1 MQMNSDLLEKL
12 NNWINSEGI
21 PLEYYAASVF
31 TQNRFRVFQGDYVK
45 DKAAA
50 REVDVLAFKDYE
62 NKEGLL
68 RICNVIEC
76 KWTKD
81 KPWIVFTSPT
91 AHIANSACIAQTLGS
106 KVGSSLLWHVAGEPD
121 LYNLTLFESK
131 KSSGFSGRQAFS
143 KDNDLFYNMV
153 QSIINKTFLSV
164 KEYDNY
170 IQDPFNYIAIG
181 FPVIVIDGLLF
192 ESNYINDNIELSEVK
207 FSKIHWRGS
216 SNWKLHATVTV
227 VTKDYLPTY
236 VSIIASEFDVLAG
249 LAISALENIKYLQE
263 MKDANVLN
271 HKAAPRGILGY
282 PSFIYDIIKSFGP

>member
-1 MQMNSDLLEKL
+1 MQETSDLLEKL
-12 NNWINSEGI
+12 NNWINTEGI
-21 PLEYYAASVF
+21 PLEYYTSSVF
-31 TQNRFRVFQGDYVK
+31 IQNRFRVFQSDYVEEK
-45 DKAAA
+45 GAT

-62 NKEGLL
+62 SKGSLI

-106 KVGSSLLWHVAGEPD
+106 KVGSSLLWHIAGESE
-121 LYNLTLFESK
+121 LYNLSLFVSK

-164 KEYDNY
+164 KEYDTSS
-170 IQDPFNYIAIG
+170 QDPFKYIAIG
-181 FPVIVIDGLLF
+181 FPIIVIDGLLF
-192 ESNYINDNIELSEVK
+192 ESHYINDNIELSEVK

-216 SNWKLHATVTV
+216 SNWKLHATVTI
-227 VTKDYLPTY
+227 VTKDYLSTF
-236 VSIIASEFDVLAG
+236 VSTVAKEFDSVAE
-249 LAISALENIKYLQE
+249 LAIPALENIKYLQE
-263 MKDANVLN
+263 MKDINVLN
-271 HKAAPRGILGY
+271 HKAAPRGISGY
-282 PSFIYDIIKSFGP
+282 PSFIYSIIKSFGP